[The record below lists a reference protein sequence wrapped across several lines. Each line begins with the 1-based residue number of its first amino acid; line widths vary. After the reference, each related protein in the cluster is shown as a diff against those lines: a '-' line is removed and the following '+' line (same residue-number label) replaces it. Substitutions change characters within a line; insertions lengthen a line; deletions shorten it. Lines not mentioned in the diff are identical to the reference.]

1 MGTAGEEL
9 AEDQHLEKAARW
21 YRWPLSLT
29 LSLPRRSDERPLPL
43 PRATRHHTLFI
54 ITCAC
59 ACAANHIKVVRPKLD
74 RPYRRRWPCISC
86 TQDSLVQVKILKRP
100 AGETTST
107 EKSSV
112 EPEYKSL
119 AQREAEYA
127 TARYAP

>member
-1 MGTAGEEL
+1 
-9 AEDQHLEKAARW
+9 
-21 YRWPLSLT
+21 
-29 LSLPRRSDERPLPL
+29 
-43 PRATRHHTLFI
+43 
-54 ITCAC
+54 
-59 ACAANHIKVVRPKLD
+59 
-74 RPYRRRWPCISC
+74 
-86 TQDSLVQVKILKRP
+86 VKILKRP